1 MSILRSCSANLIAA
15 LADGR
20 ALAKANLVTFT
31 LSDGTIYRWTAWD
44 RDLTVSALL
53 YSSKKPW
60 IKIGRWGLVN
70 TMEVPTLTV
79 SLLALNTDFGGGG
92 NIKSQIHNG
101 LFDGAQMLYSRCYM
115 PPSDPTDTSL
125 YGTIEIFGGIV
136 GAIDITGAGA
146 DLVCKGGSNLLDQKA
161 PRNVYAIGCIHT
173 FCDVNCTLNR
183 ATFTTAFAVGAAGM
197 TTVFIP
203 WAAAPG
209 DPTKYLQ
216 GTLVMTSGVAT
227 GQRRTIIDADASG
240 LTLAYPL
247 YAVPAAGDTFTAFK
261 GCLKTKDMC
270 NDDYANLQHFRGAP
284 FIPPP
289 NSTV

>member
-1 MSILRSCSANLIAA
+1 MSILRDCSANLTAA

-20 ALAKANLVTFT
+20 PLAKAGIVVFT
-31 LSDGTIYRWTAWD
+31 LSDGTIYRWTSWD
-44 RDLTVSALL
+44 RDLVVDAQT

-60 IKIGRWGLVN
+60 IKFGRWGLVN
-70 TMEVPTLTV
+70 TMEVPTLTI
-79 SLLALNTDFGGGG
+79 SLLALNADFGGGG
-92 NIKSQIHNG
+92 NIKRQIHNG
-101 LFDGAQMLYSRCYM
+101 LFDGARMLYSRCYM
-115 PPSDPTDTSL
+115 PLTDPGNTTL

-136 GAIDITGAGA
+136 GAIDVTGAGA

-173 FCDVNCTLNR
+173 FCDINCTLNR
-183 ATFTTAFAVGAAGM
+183 ATFTSAFAVGAVGI

-203 WAAAPG
+203 WAVPPG
-209 DPTKYLQ
+209 DAVKYLQ
-216 GTLVMTSGVAT
+216 GTLVMTSGAAT
-227 GQRRTIIDADASG
+227 GQRRTILDADASG

-247 YAVPAAGDTFTAFK
+247 YTAPAAADTFTAFK

-270 NDDYANLQHFRGAP
+270 EDDYANLQHFRGAP
-284 FIPPP
+284 YIPPP